1 MDRREAMLRVAALMG
16 SAVSAPL
23 LSGLMYSCQS
33 KTSNNQDTDTKTTT
47 VVSDKHKAMIEE
59 ITELIIPKTS
69 TPGAKEAKVPEY
81 VLIMLADCY
90 PQQEQQR
97 FFKGLDTL
105 DERAK
110 QAYGTEFVD
119 CKPDQQVALLQKEEE
134 LAMAEQKEQR
144 KIKAQAKTREEREK
158 QDDPP
163 FFSMMKEMT
172 IVGYFTSE
180 AGATKATA
188 YVQVPGRFEACTDL
202 QPGQKV
208 WAT

>member
-16 SAVSAPL
+16 SAISAPL
-23 LSGLMYSCQS
+23 LSGLLYSCQT
-33 KTSNNQDTDTKTTT
+33 KTGNDQDTKTTT

-59 ITELIIPKTS
+59 ITEVIIPKTS

-90 PQQEQQR
+90 PEKDQQR
-97 FFKGLDTL
+97 FFKGLDAL

-110 QAYGTEFVD
+110 QAHGTEFLD
-119 CKPDQQVALLQKEEE
+119 CKPEQQLALLQQEEE
-134 LAMAEQKEQR
+134 KAMAERAEQM
-144 KIKAQAKTREEREK
+144 KIKAKATTREEKEK
-158 QDDPP
+158 EDELP

-172 IVGYFTSE
+172 VVGYFTSE
-180 AGATKATA
+180 PGATKALA
-188 YVQVPGRFEACTDL
+188 YVHVPGHFEGCTDL
-202 QPGQKV
+202 KPGQKA

>member
-23 LSGLMYSCQS
+23 LSGLLYSCET
-33 KTSNNQDTDTKTTT
+33 KTSNTQDTKTTT
-47 VVSDKHKAMIEE
+47 LVSDKHKAMIED
-59 ITELIIPKTS
+59 ITEIIIPATDS
-69 TPGAKEAKVPEY
+69 PGAKEAKVPEY

-90 PQQEQQR
+90 PEKDQQK

-110 QAYGTEFVD
+110 QAYDNEFLD
-119 CKPDQQVALLQKEEE
+119 CKPDQKVALLEKEDA
-134 LAMAEQKEQR
+134 LAKAERDEQNR
-144 KIKAQAKTREEREK
+144 VKAQAKTRAEREK
-158 QDDPP
+158 EVEPS

-172 IVGYFTSE
+172 LVGYFTSE
-180 AGATKATA
+180 PGATKALA
-188 YVQVPGRFEACTDL
+188 YVHVPGRFEACTPL
-202 QPGQKV
+202 QAGQKG